1 MDVRTDVQFFVNKV
15 RELFDV
21 SKRIEL
27 AEKVLKEVFDAPSHY
42 WGTEEEG
49 IYKKC
54 KRAYAK
60 YIYRPDDDEF
70 IGEDNEGT
78 KYYVDY
84 IEFKVKEHNSIFYTD
99 WYGERMFD
107 EHPKIV
113 YELWKDIES
122 HGLIWRLYVRVGLRN
137 LQENEEDG
145 EEDGFEKA
153 LEKYRK
159 MDPEFIEWL
168 QTICKTGRLVI

>member
-1 MDVRTDVQFFVNKV
+1 MMDVRTDVQFFVNKV

-21 SKRIEL
+21 SQRIAL
-27 AEKVLKEVFDAPSHY
+27 AEKVLQEVFNVPVHS

-49 IYKKC
+49 IYRKR

-60 YIYRPDDDEF
+60 YIYRSDDDKLF

-84 IEFKVKEHNSIFYTD
+84 IEFKVIELDSIFYTD
-99 WYGERMFD
+99 WYGERTFD

-113 YELWKDIES
+113 YEMWKDIEAY
-122 HGLIWRLYVRVGLRN
+122 GLIWRLSVRVGLRS
-137 LQENEEDG
+137 EKDNEV
-145 EEDGFEKA
+145 EEDGFEEA
-153 LEKYRK
+153 LAKYQKR
-159 MDPEFIEWL
+159 DPEFIEWL
-168 QTICKTGRLVI
+168 GKICETNRLII